1 MYKFTNLINK
11 KLTIGNKPQQN
22 WVFHAE
28 LIKCKLHVESID
40 ASSEVVQPLIFDR

>member
-28 LIKCKLHVESID
+28 LM
-40 ASSEVVQPLIFDR
+40 